1 MDKDRAII
9 TQVCAKIASD
19 MTDKTKDVDSRL
31 GEFAVLF
38 STVNDILIE
47 AIYGDTKQA
56 TATAVA
62 QNNNVVKM
70 IKDSFPNSTE
80 VDTPSEQ
87 PKYSGSSGTAGSIQI
102 VGKQHGEIPDWLIK
116 ACKRDGVV
124 KVYDN
129 RDGLEANAKRPHFKA
144 VEAEKAYWPPRAK

>member
-19 MTDKTKDVDSRL
+19 MTDKTKDVDARIS
-31 GEFAVLF
+31 EFAVLF
-38 STVNDILIE
+38 STVTDILIE
-47 AIYGDTKQA
+47 SIYGESTQA
-56 TATAVA
+56 TATA
-62 QNNNVVKM
+62 QNNNVVQM
-70 IKDSFPNSTE
+70 IKESFSGSTE
-80 VDTPSEQ
+80 VSSEQ
-87 PKYSGSSGTAGSIQI
+87 SKSSGSLKI
-102 VGKQHGEIPDWLIK
+102 VGKQHGDIPDWLIK
-116 ACKRDGVV
+116 ACKRDGVD

>member
-19 MTDKTKDVDSRL
+19 MTDKTKDVDTRIS
-31 GEFAVLF
+31 EFAVLF
-38 STVNDILIE
+38 STVTDILIE
-47 AIYGDTKQA
+47 SIYGESTQA
-56 TATAVA
+56 TATA
-62 QNNNVVKM
+62 QNNNVVQM
-70 IKDSFPNSTE
+70 IKESFSGSTE
-80 VDTPSEQ
+80 VSSEQ
-87 PKYSGSSGTAGSIQI
+87 SKSSGSLKI
-102 VGKQHGEIPDWLIK
+102 VGKQHGDIPDWLIK
-116 ACKRDGVV
+116 ACKRDGVD

>member
-19 MTDKTKDVDSRL
+19 LTDKTKDVDTRIS
-31 GEFAVLF
+31 EFAVLF
-38 STVNDILIE
+38 STVTDILIE
-47 AIYGDTKQA
+47 SIYGESTQA
-56 TATAVA
+56 MATAVA
-62 QNNNVVKM
+62 QNNNVVQM
-70 IKDSFPNSTE
+70 IKESFSGSTE
-80 VDTPSEQ
+80 VSSEQ
-87 PKYSGSSGTAGSIQI
+87 SKSSGSLKI
-102 VGKQHGEIPDWLIK
+102 VGKQHGDIPDWLIK
-116 ACKRDGVV
+116 ACKRDGVD

>member
-19 MTDKTKDVDSRL
+19 MTDKTKDVDARIS
-31 GEFAVLF
+31 EFAVLF
-38 STVNDILIE
+38 STVTDILIE
-47 AIYGDTKQA
+47 SIYGEVTQA
-56 TATAVA
+56 KAVA
-62 QNNNVVKM
+62 QNNNVVQM
-70 IKDSFPNSTE
+70 IKESFSGSTE
-80 VDTPSEQ
+80 VTSEQ
-87 PKYSGSSGTAGSIQI
+87 PTLSASSGAIQI
-102 VGKQHGEIPDWLIK
+102 VGKQHGDIPDWLIK

>member
-19 MTDKTKDVDSRL
+19 MTDKTKDVDARIS
-31 GEFAVLF
+31 EFAVLF
-38 STVNDILIE
+38 STVTDILIE
-47 AIYGDTKQA
+47 SIYGEVTQA
-56 TATAVA
+56 KAVA
-62 QNNNVVKM
+62 QNNNVVQM
-70 IKDSFPNSTE
+70 IKESFSGSTE
-80 VDTPSEQ
+80 VTSGQ
-87 PKYSGSSGTAGSIQI
+87 PTLSASSGAIQI
-102 VGKQHGEIPDWLIK
+102 VGKQHGDIPDWLIK

>member
-38 STVNDILIE
+38 STVTDILIE
-47 AIYGDTKQA
+47 AIYGDNKQA

-62 QNNNVVKM
+62 QNNNVVQM
-70 IKDSFPNSTE
+70 IKNSFPNSTE
-80 VDTPSEQ
+80 VATPSEQ
-87 PKYSGSSGTAGSIQI
+87 PKSSGAIQI

>member
-19 MTDKTKDVDSRL
+19 MTDKTKDVDARIS
-31 GEFAVLF
+31 EFAVLF
-38 STVNDILIE
+38 STVTDILIE
-47 AIYGDTKQA
+47 SIYGEVTQA
-56 TATAVA
+56 KAVA
-62 QNNNVVKM
+62 QNNNVVQM
-70 IKDSFPNSTE
+70 IKESFSGSTE
-80 VDTPSEQ
+80 VTSEH
-87 PKYSGSSGTAGSIQI
+87 PTLSASSGAIQI
-102 VGKQHGEIPDWLIK
+102 VGKQHGDIPDWLIK

>member
-1 MDKDRAII
+1 MDKDRASI

-19 MTDKTKDVDSRL
+19 LTDKTRDVDARIS
-31 GEFAVLF
+31 EFAVLF
-38 STVNDILIE
+38 STVTDILIE
-47 AIYGDTKQA
+47 SIYGETTQA
-56 TATAVA
+56 KAVA
-62 QNNNVVKM
+62 QNNNVVQM
-70 IKDSFPNSTE
+70 IKESFSGSTE
-80 VDTPSEQ
+80 TSSEQ
-87 PKYSGSSGTAGSIQI
+87 PKSSGAIQI

>member
-19 MTDKTKDVDSRL
+19 MTDKTKDVDARIS
-31 GEFAVLF
+31 EFAVLF
-38 STVNDILIE
+38 STVTDILIE
-47 AIYGDTKQA
+47 SIYGETTQA
-56 TATAVA
+56 KAVS
-62 QNNNVVKM
+62 QNNNVVQM
-70 IKDSFPNSTE
+70 IKESFSGSTE
-80 VDTPSEQ
+80 VTSEQ
-87 PKYSGSSGTAGSIQI
+87 PKSSGSSGSIQI
-102 VGKQHGEIPDWLIK
+102 VGKQHGELPDWLIK

>member
-31 GEFAVLF
+31 SEFAVLF

-47 AIYGDTKQA
+47 AIYGEVTQA
-56 TATAVA
+56 KVVA
-62 QNNNVVKM
+62 QNNNVVQM
-70 IKDSFPNSTE
+70 IKESFSGSTE
-80 VDTPSEQ
+80 METSSAQ
-87 PKYSGSSGTAGSIQI
+87 PKSSGSSGSIQI

>member
-47 AIYGDTKQA
+47 AIYGENKQATA

-62 QNNNVVKM
+62 QNNNVVQM
-70 IKDSFPNSTE
+70 IKESFSGSTE
-80 VDTPSEQ
+80 VSSEQ
-87 PKYSGSSGTAGSIQI
+87 SKSSGSLKI
-102 VGKQHGEIPDWLIK
+102 VGKQHGDIPDWLIK
-116 ACKRDGVV
+116 ACKRDGVD

-144 VEAEKAYWPPRAK
+144 VEAEKAYWPRAK

>member
-19 MTDKTKDVDSRL
+19 LTDKTRDVDARIS
-31 GEFAVLF
+31 EFAVLF
-38 STVNDILIE
+38 STVTDILIE
-47 AIYGDTKQA
+47 SIYGESTQA
-56 TATAVA
+56 TATA
-62 QNNNVVKM
+62 QNNNVVQM
-70 IKDSFPNSTE
+70 IKESFSGSTE
-80 VDTPSEQ
+80 VATSSEQ
-87 PKYSGSSGTAGSIQI
+87 SKSSGSLKI
-102 VGKQHGEIPDWLIK
+102 VGKQHGDIPDWLIK
-116 ACKRDGVV
+116 ACKRDGVD